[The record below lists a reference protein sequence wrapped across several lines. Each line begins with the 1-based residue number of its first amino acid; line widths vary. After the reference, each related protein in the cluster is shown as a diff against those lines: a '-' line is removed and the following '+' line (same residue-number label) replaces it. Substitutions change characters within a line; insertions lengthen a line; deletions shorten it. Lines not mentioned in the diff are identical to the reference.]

1 MDGITLLQDLAVV
14 LLAAGLAGI
23 ICRRIGLS
31 VIVGYLLAGL
41 IIGPFNLPYS
51 YLQDFARVQTLS
63 YLGLVFL
70 MFAIGLGLS
79 LSKLSRLGAGPFLA
93 TALSAF
99 LVITLSRLGFKLVG
113 FSSIEALFLASML
126 TVSSSAVI
134 AKMVEELNLRHD
146 RSGQLAL
153 SVTVLEDVVAVVV
166 LTLLGAEVAT
176 PLAGATS
183 GWGPLLG
190 SLSTFVVLLVAA
202 GLYAI
207 PRLLHRLTVS
217 FDPELLTIVVSGLLL
232 LAAVATVAA
241 GYSLALGA
249 FLLGAMIADTP
260 QRAAV
265 ETTFRGLRD
274 IFSAVFFVA
283 IGMMIEVDQL
293 VAVWPLILGVTA
305 FTLVV
310 RFSCAGLALTV
321 VGVPS
326 GLARRAALLV
336 VPVGE
341 FSFIIAQLGVNAGAV
356 DRGFY
361 PLAVGVSILT
371 ILLAPLLNRRADQ
384 VVGFT
389 ARLEPVWV
397 SRLLQ
402 QYQSWMSSH
411 PFAVLRGTWWKLVRK
426 RFLQV
431 AVEMLLVAGVLG
443 LIPWARNAVLGYSGN
458 APTTPLAIGLFWGA
472 TTLLLAVL
480 ITALWRNVAALALIT
495 AEALA
500 PSSRLPRAW
509 IAAALTWG
517 AASLL
522 ALWLFDGIPWE
533 LLPRWSWLALAAIMI
548 LTITFF
554 ARRLVQWHSHWLASV
569 SASLA
574 GSDTELPPPAW
585 HEQSRGWGIQ
595 IFEVHLPEN
604 TKAAGKSLRAL
615 AIRSSYGCA
624 VAEINRAG
632 QLLQAPSSDEILY
645 AGDRL
650 LLIGDRP
657 SIERLRHDFSQLSP
671 RDRFDFDEALLEY
684 FPRIPPAW
692 SGKSLAEAMA
702 GMATAPL
709 IVGRERDGS
718 RELNPKP
725 HDPLRA
731 TDGLL
736 ALGSPTQL
744 KALRDLFASDPAP

>member
-249 FLLGAMIADTP
+249 FLLGDDYVAGYAP
-260 QRAAV
+260 ARAEV
-265 ETTFRGLRD
+265 GHTFSELA
-274 IFSAVFFVA
+274 ISCAVFF
-283 IGMMIEVDQL
+283 
-293 VAVWPLILGVTA
+293 W
-305 FTLVV
+305 
-310 RFSCAGLALTV
+310 
-321 VGVPS
+321 PS
-326 GLARRAALLV
+326 G
-336 VPVGE
+336 
-341 FSFIIAQLGVNAGAV
+341 
-356 DRGFY
+356 
-361 PLAVGVSILT
+361 
-371 ILLAPLLNRRADQ
+371 
-384 VVGFT
+384 
-389 ARLEPVWV
+389 
-397 SRLLQ
+397 
-402 QYQSWMSSH
+402 
-411 PFAVLRGTWWKLVRK
+411 
-426 RFLQV
+426 
-431 AVEMLLVAGVLG
+431 
-443 LIPWARNAVLGYSGN
+443 
-458 APTTPLAIGLFWGA
+458 
-472 TTLLLAVL
+472 
-480 ITALWRNVAALALIT
+480 
-495 AEALA
+495 
-500 PSSRLPRAW
+500 
-509 IAAALTWG
+509 
-517 AASLL
+517 
-522 ALWLFDGIPWE
+522 
-533 LLPRWSWLALAAIMI
+533 
-548 LTITFF
+548 
-554 ARRLVQWHSHWLASV
+554 
-569 SASLA
+569 
-574 GSDTELPPPAW
+574 
-585 HEQSRGWGIQ
+585 
-595 IFEVHLPEN
+595 
-604 TKAAGKSLRAL
+604 
-615 AIRSSYGCA
+615 
-624 VAEINRAG
+624 
-632 QLLQAPSSDEILY
+632 
-645 AGDRL
+645 
-650 LLIGDRP
+650 
-657 SIERLRHDFSQLSP
+657 
-671 RDRFDFDEALLEY
+671 
-684 FPRIPPAW
+684 
-692 SGKSLAEAMA
+692 
-702 GMATAPL
+702 
-709 IVGRERDGS
+709 
-718 RELNPKP
+718 
-725 HDPLRA
+725 
-731 TDGLL
+731 
-736 ALGSPTQL
+736 
-744 KALRDLFASDPAP
+744 